1 MKWFLIPAALA
12 LAGSAAHAQ
21 SDPQATTPPPPLS
34 PPLQQGQPP
43 QQQPPVPLSAF
54 EAIQPPP
61 PLGSMP
67 TDPAAPSEPLRLRI
81 DPNLAGP
88 GVAPEDDS
96 PAAAPDDDRTE
107 E

>member
-1 MKWFLIPAALA
+1 MKWFLFPAALA
-12 LAGSAAHAQ
+12 LASSAAHAQ
-21 SDPQATTPPPPLS
+21 SDPQATTPPPPA
-34 PPLQQGQPP
+34 PPAQQGQPP

-67 TDPAAPSEPLRLRI
+67 TDPATPSEPLRLRI

-88 GVAPEDDS
+88 GVAPATDS
-96 PAAAPDDDRTE
+96 PPAAPDDGRTE